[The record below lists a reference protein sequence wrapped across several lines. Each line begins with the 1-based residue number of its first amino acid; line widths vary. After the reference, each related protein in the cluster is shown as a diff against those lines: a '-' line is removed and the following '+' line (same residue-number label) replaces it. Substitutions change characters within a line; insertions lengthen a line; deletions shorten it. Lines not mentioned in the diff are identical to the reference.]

1 MKYPNNRRLGRC
13 LVVTEASPDQGYH
26 GLFVV
31 NLLRG
36 DYFNL
41 L

>member
-1 MKYPNNRRLGRC
+1 MKYPNNRRLGRYF
-13 LVVTEASPDQGYH
+13 VVTEKRLDQGLNR
-26 GLFVV
+26 LFVV

>member
-1 MKYPNNRRLGRC
+1 MKYPNNRRLGRP
-13 LVVTEASPDQGYH
+13 LVVTEGGAIRGL

-41 L
+41 I